1 MFNVNIRCVVAGAS
15 VGSSSMMNTVAV
27 SHTVFV
33 LSNLKSTKNDSVD
46 SESSSPN
53 TKMVTSD
60 SEAVLNVKIPLDP
73 T

>member
-1 MFNVNIRCVVAGAS
+1 MFNVNIRCVVAGGS

-27 SHTVFV
+27 SHTVSV
-33 LSNLKSTKNDSVD
+33 PSNLKSTKNDSVD
-46 SESSSPN
+46 SETSSLS

-73 T
+73 A